1 MQKQNGFTLIELVVV
16 IIILGILA
24 VTAAPK
30 FINLQSDARASTL
43 QGMKGALQG
52 ANSLVFSKAAIAGE
66 EKKGSA
72 DGATLG
78 SVNIGTGTLA
88 TTNYGYL
95 ISTVAQLKNA
105 LDINISPS
113 VSTEAGYD
121 ANAEWFLIKGT
132 NGASLAKIYQLGSP
146 TASDVTKK
154 CWVEYTPATSSSVS
168 PVYKVVSD
176 DC

>member
-1 MQKQNGFTLIELVVV
+1 MQKQSGFTLIELVVV

-52 ANSLVFSKAAIAGE
+52 ANSLVFSKAAIASE
-66 EKKGSA
+66 EKKGSV
-72 DGATLG
+72 DGTTGLG
-78 SVNIGTGTLA
+78 SVDIGTGAGNEA

-95 ISTVAQLKNA
+95 ISTADQLKNA
-105 LDINISPS
+105 LDVNMSDS
-113 VSTEAGYD
+113 ETDGFDWY
-121 ANAEWFLIKGT
+121 IKEGT
-132 NGASLAKIYQLGSP
+132 NPASASQIYQAGSP
-146 TASDVTKK
+146 RYGDATKK
-154 CWVEYTPATSSSVS
+154 CYIEYTPATSATTS
-168 PVYKVVSD
+168 PKYVVEDD

>member
-30 FINLQSDARASTL
+30 FINLQGDARSSTL
-43 QGMKGALQG
+43 QGMKGSLQG

-72 DGATLG
+72 DGTTLG
-78 SVNIGTGTLA
+78 SVDIGTGTNA

-95 ISTVAQLKNA
+95 VATAAQLKNA
-105 LDINISPS
+105 LDVNMSDS
-113 VSTEAGYD
+113 ETAGFDWYIKEG
-121 ANAEWFLIKGT
+121 ANAT
-132 NGASLAKIYQLGSP
+132 SAAQIYQAGSP
-146 TASDVTKK
+146 RYGDTSKE
-154 CWVEYTPATSSSVS
+154 CFIEYTPATSATTS
-168 PVYKVVSD
+168 PQYVVKDD